1 MNFNKL
7 ILYSSVFSIQSLS
20 NAAIPI
26 LPELAGAGSRDPFAS
41 NLLFS
46 GYFIGA
52 LLALVPLGI
61 LADRVGNLKIIGFG
75 MLLTALSGTVISFSD
90 SLWVLG
96 IARFLEGVGC
106 GAFFPAAFSMIS
118 EWKDSQRSLGEFNFL
133 LNAGLAAGVFL
144 SGMLAGLG
152 IKTAIGIFTL
162 LAGFSCIFLLSE
174 AGELLSSV
182 RTEKRLTFRNDKYPV
197 KNQQHTSLDQ
207 QRTSLNQQFTHLPFE
222 LRKYLKKFWE
232 TVLKSNFGHI
242 WGVSVLLYG
251 TTGILTANYANY
263 SAGFLTKPEL
273 GLAISASYLAAMFSS
288 LVAGRLKVNSKNIVR
303 LGIILAS
310 AGILLSLK
318 MPVLAFFLI
327 GAGGGLAVV
336 GLITAVS
343 KINSSGFAMG
353 FFNTGIYAGLG
364 LGPVFGSF
372 FLEFFGYKTVFLGS
386 ALLLLTTLFVKLE

>member
-1 MNFNKL
+1 MNFKKL
-7 ILYSSVFSIQSLS
+7 LLYSSVFSIQALS

-41 NLLFS
+41 NILFS
-46 GYFIGA
+46 GYFVGA
-52 LLALVPLGI
+52 LLALVPFGI
-61 LADRVGNLKIIGFG
+61 LADRLGNLKMVGFG
-75 MLLTALSGTVISFSD
+75 VLLTAISGTVISFSE

-118 EWKDSQRSLGEFNFL
+118 KWKDSQRSLGEFNFL

-162 LAGFSCIFLLSE
+162 LASLSCIFVLSE
-174 AGELLSSV
+174 AGDLLSPGIK
-182 RTEKRLTFRNDKYPV
+182 EKRLTLRDSNYSV
-197 KNQQHTSLDQ
+197 KNQDI
-207 QRTSLNQQFTHLPFE
+207 SLNQQDTSLFFE
-222 LRKYLKKFWE
+222 LGEYLKKSRE
-232 TVLKSNFGHI
+232 TVLNSSFGKI

-251 TTGILTANYANY
+251 TTGILTANYADY

-273 GLAISASYLAAMFSS
+273 GMAISASYMAAMFSS
-288 LVAGRLKVNSKNIVR
+288 LVAGRLKVNSKSIVR
-303 LGIILAS
+303 SGIILAS
-310 AGILLSLK
+310 AGILLSLE

-327 GAGGGLAVV
+327 GAGGGIAVV

-343 KINSSGFAMG
+343 KINSSGFVMG

-372 FLEFFGYKTVFLGS
+372 FMEFFGYETVFLGS
-386 ALLLLTTLFVKLE
+386 ALLLLTALFVKLE

>member
-1 MNFNKL
+1 MNSKKL

-20 NAAIPI
+20 NAVIPI

-75 MLLTALSGTVISFSD
+75 MLLTAFSGTVISFSD

-118 EWKDSQRSLGEFNFL
+118 EWKDSQRSFGEFNFL

-144 SGMLAGLG
+144 SGTLAELG

-162 LAGFSCIFLLSE
+162 LAGLSCSFLLSE
-174 AGELLSSV
+174 AGELLSSGIK
-182 RTEKRLTFRNDKYPV
+182 EKRLTFRSDKYPV
-197 KNQQHTSLDQ
+197 INQQYTSLNQQSSSLNHQYTSLDQ
-207 QRTSLNQQFTHLPFE
+207 QRSSLNPQFTHLLFE
-222 LRKYLKKFWE
+222 LRKYLKKLWE
-232 TVLKSNFGHI
+232 TVLKSNFGKI

-288 LVAGRLKVNSKNIVR
+288 LVAGRLKVNSKSIVD
-303 LGIILAS
+303 S
-310 AGILLSLK
+310 V
-318 MPVLAFFLI
+318 P
-327 GAGGGLAVV
+327 
-336 GLITAVS
+336 
-343 KINSSGFAMG
+343 
-353 FFNTGIYAGLG
+353 
-364 LGPVFGSF
+364 
-372 FLEFFGYKTVFLGS
+372 
-386 ALLLLTTLFVKLE
+386 